1 MKGKRRARAEAERGF
16 TLFEVVLS
24 IVLAGIL
31 LGTLIRSVASF
42 VEVHRRFHLITQLS
56 RQGWISAERIRR
68 EIRGGVP
75 GSLTVDPG
83 GGGLSLDR
91 IQCEGVAATTNAAQN
106 YLSDPFLKTGEITAD
121 ARLIVLRKGT
131 AAPVETRITGI
142 HAGYK
147 RIYYED
153 NMPGEPD
160 FQPGD
165 RYWTTRERVGFSMKG
180 DQLLRSLSICL
191 DGSGACTLDRQWPLT
206 DRVSAFQVSWNGP
219 GHPLELEQQLAEGG
233 TEIGGNY
240 RILPSS
246 P

>member
-1 MKGKRRARAEAERGF
+1 MKGNRRASETAEMGF

-31 LGTLIRSVASF
+31 LGTLVRSAASF
-42 VEVHRRFHLITQLS
+42 VEVHQRFHLVTELS
-56 RQGWISAERIRR
+56 RQGWISAERMRR

-75 GSLTVDPG
+75 GSLTLDPG
-83 GGGLSLDR
+83 GEGLSLDR
-91 IQCEGVAATTNAAQN
+91 VQCEGVAATTNAAQN

-121 ARLIVLRKGT
+121 ARLIVLREGT
-131 AAPVETRITGI
+131 AVPVQTKITQV

-147 RIYYED
+147 RIYYVD
-153 NMPGEPD
+153 NLPGEPD

-165 RYWTTRERVGFSMKG
+165 RYWTTRERVAFSKKG
-180 DQLLRSLSICL
+180 DQLLRSVSLCL

-206 DRVSAFQVSWNGP
+206 DRVSAFRVSWNGA
-219 GHPLELEQQLAEGG
+219 GHPLELEQQLAEAG
-233 TEIGGNY
+233 TEIGRND